1 MARRRWWTCTPL
13 LILSLLTPATVAT
26 VFPDFSFYPSGA
38 QPCLTQAG
46 DTSKCSG
53 ATVADLN
60 ECLCSNENNFI
71 ILAATC
77 IGKNDAS
84 DAVPVYQTLVSAC
97 ATSNT
102 PLVIAPN
109 QFYAAANGKPW
120 TTTTTTTTA
129 AATTTDATTTASTSS
144 TTTTTTTTSTS
155 SSTASAVPVGSLSTG
170 ATIGIALGASFGGV
184 GAIAGLVYFLL
195 RRSKQQGEEFHPML
209 PHGEDGRQGMPLAI
223 SANDPML
230 QPTPS
235 LGSTS
240 GGFPSE
246 VKHASWV
253 SSLQSPD
260 PYRYSA
266 AAYDPSQGVY
276 QGPYA
281 PPGGTIV
288 ELPPDN
294 NPNPN
299 RNPGGMVFEM
309 DGMQPHTM
317 PAEVPGDVPFV
328 PRPAGR

>member
-1 MARRRWWTCTPL
+1 MARRRWWAPTPL
-13 LILSLLTPATVAT
+13 LVLSLLTPAIAT
-26 VFPDFSFYPSGA
+26 VFPDFSFYPSSA
-38 QPCLTQAG
+38 QPCLSQAG

-84 DAVPVYQTLVSAC
+84 DAVSVYQTLVSAC

-109 QFYAAANGKPW
+109 QFYAAASGKAW
-120 TTTTTTTTA
+120 TTTTTTTAASTSTT
-129 AATTTDATTTASTSS
+129 AATTTDATTTTS
-144 TTTTTTTTSTS
+144 TTTSTS
-155 SSTASAVPVGSLSTG
+155 SSTASAAPVGSLSTG

-209 PHGEDGRQGMPLAI
+209 SHGEDGRQNMPLAI

-235 LGSTS
+235 PGST
-240 GGFPSE
+240 GGSFPAE

-266 AAYDPSQGVY
+266 AAYDASQGVY

-281 PPGGTIV
+281 PPGPTIV
-288 ELPPDN
+288 ELPPDS

-299 RNPGGMVFEM
+299 PNMGGMVFEM
-309 DGMQPHTM
+309 DGVQHQHHAM

-328 PRPAGR
+328 PRPEGR

>member
-1 MARRRWWTCTPL
+1 MARRRWWTPSPL
-13 LILSLLTPATVAT
+13 LILSLLTPSAVAT
-26 VFPDFSFYPSGA
+26 FLPDFSFYPSAA

-46 DTSKCSG
+46 NTSKCSG

-60 ECLCSNENNFI
+60 NCLCGNDNNFI
-71 ILAATC
+71 ILAAQC

-84 DAVPVYQTLVSAC
+84 DAVSVYQTLVSAC

-109 QFYAAANGKPW
+109 QFYAAASGKPW
-120 TTTTTTTTA
+120 TTTATSTTA
-129 AATTTDATTTASTSS
+129 ASTATTTTDASTTTAPS
-144 TTTTTTTTSTS
+144 TTSTTTSTS
-155 SSTASAVPVGSLSTG
+155 SSTASAMPVGDLSTG

-195 RRSKQQGEEFHPML
+195 RRSKQQGEEVHPML
-209 PHGEDGRQGMPLAI
+209 PHGEDGRQFVPLAI

-235 LGSTS
+235 PGSS
-240 GGFPSE
+240 GSFPTE
-246 VKHASWV
+246 IKHASWV

-266 AAYDPSQGVY
+266 AAYDASQGVY

-281 PPGGTIV
+281 PPGPTIV

-299 RNPGGMVFEM
+299 RDAEGMVFEM
-309 DGMQPHTM
+309 DGQHQHHAM
-317 PAEVPGDVPFV
+317 PAEVPGDVPA
-328 PRPAGR
+328 PRPEVR